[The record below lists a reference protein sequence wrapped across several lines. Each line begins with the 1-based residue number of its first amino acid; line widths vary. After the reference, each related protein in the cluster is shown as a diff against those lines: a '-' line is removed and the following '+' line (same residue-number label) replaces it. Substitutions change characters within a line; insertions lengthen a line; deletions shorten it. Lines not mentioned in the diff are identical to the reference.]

1 MNDGTEHQ
9 EDPQAASPEPRRVAI
24 AMAICALSA
33 VVGVVAVVHTSP
45 TQPGGRMVISSEI
58 GVVGGTWMWTADWLG
73 RRLGLL
79 RMRLGDIYQ
88 RRLRDGRALKVSGI
102 AHTMRVAGG
111 LLLLV
116 GILYPIIPWN

>member
-1 MNDGTEHQ
+1 
-9 EDPQAASPEPRRVAI
+9 
-24 AMAICALSA
+24 MA
-33 VVGVVAVVHTSP
+33 
-45 TQPGGRMVISSEI
+45 ISSEI
-58 GVVGGTWMWTADWLG
+58 AVVGATWSWTADWLG

-88 RRLRDGRALKVSGI
+88 RRLRDGRALKLSGI
-102 AHTMRVAGG
+102 AHTMSVAGG

>member
-33 VVGVVAVVHTSP
+33 VVGVVAVVHASP
-45 TQPGGRMVISSEI
+45 TQPGGRMVISSDI
-58 GVVGGTWMWTADWLG
+58 VMVAFAWTWTADWLG

-79 RMRLGDIYQ
+79 RMRPGQIY
-88 RRLRDGRALKVSGI
+88 RNLRDRKFELRGVAKTMARGGRLLFL
-102 AHTMRVAGG
+102 AG
-111 LLLLV
+111 LMYL
-116 GILYPIIPWN
+116 IIPWK